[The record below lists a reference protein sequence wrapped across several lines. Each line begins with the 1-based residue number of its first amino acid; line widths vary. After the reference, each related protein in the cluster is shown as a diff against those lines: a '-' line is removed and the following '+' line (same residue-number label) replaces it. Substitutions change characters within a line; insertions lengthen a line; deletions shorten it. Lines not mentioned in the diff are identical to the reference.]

1 MGKIMNRLYILGGTD
16 AVKICEHGCKLSLK
30 RIVFQAIAPL

>member
-16 AVKICEHGCKLSLK
+16 AVKICEHGYKLPLK
-30 RIVFQAIAPL
+30 SIVFQTIEPL